1 MGIATSDEWFR
12 FHDFSTV
19 FHLVSLIALGGCIAF
34 VMEGF
39 EYLVLAKTSS
49 LTLSIIGVIKVR
61 ETIFLAK
68 FAMEFGFFSRLKF
81 VVSYF
86 VLSDESLQTAETCE
100 YMRVFG
106 AICS

>member
-61 ETIFLAK
+61 ETIF
-68 FAMEFGFFSRLKF
+68 FSKIC
-81 VVSYF
+81 YGI
-86 VLSDESLQTAETCE
+86 
-100 YMRVFG
+100 RVFF
-106 AICS
+106 AVEICGFLFCTL